1 MPASTMKMSRAVTG
15 NIGLKVI
22 LLLGLFI
29 LAYWVPLKGIVHV
42 WLNNEDYS
50 YGMIIPFAA
59 AYFLWEKRNSL
70 AGVPIR
76 SSWKTLPLLVGL
88 VLISIYGIL
97 GSSGNI
103 SRPAIP
109 FLIILFVVFCF
120 GVDLARHLTLPLGFL
135 IFMVPLPN
143 VLDRTLGVFLKS
155 VSSKL
160 GGGFIQLLGIPVHV
174 SGNVIDLGVSQL
186 QVVDACSGIRFL
198 FPLVALGIVYSHFFV
213 RDKWKKWACVL
224 VTFPIAVLTNGLR
237 IGITGILTNV
247 YGVKVAEGFFHAL
260 SGWAIFMVSLVFLFL
275 FDKALGFIPS
285 GADDPIKRRGMDTIE
300 QNFGD
305 TELANIDKAYF
316 VSVALLFV
324 VATLSL
330 STKVLPAVKVQGGIE
345 SFPSVFSGWQGR
357 PQIVDPEIVLASG
370 AEEAFNGVFRN
381 DNGEEVALYLGY
393 RGSAFLENENFF
405 HSPTVCLP
413 SQGLEVS
420 KETTRQID
428 GVPHFGKMTVTKMV
442 VNSAGSSQ
450 LVYFWFQT
458 KDKVTHDKDIN
469 RFHLALH
476 AIGRNNTHDI
486 FARQMTPIRSN
497 ENVEDAE
504 KRMDRF
510 AREMMQTLLAFLKE
524 KQVTGGRE

>member
-1 MPASTMKMSRAVTG
+1 MKMSRKITG

-22 LLLGLFI
+22 LLFGLFI
-29 LAYWVPLKGIVHV
+29 LAYWVPLKGIAHG
-42 WLNNEDYS
+42 WFENEDYS
-50 YGMIIPFAA
+50 YGVIIPFAA

-70 AGVPIR
+70 AGIPIR
-76 SSWKTLPLLVGL
+76 SSWKTLPLLIGL

-143 VLDRTLGVFLKS
+143 FLDRTLGVFLKS
-155 VSSKL
+155 VSSQL
-160 GGGFIQLLGIPVHV
+160 GGGFIRLLGIPVHV
-174 SGNVIDLGVSQL
+174 SGNVIDLGVTQL

-198 FPLVALGIVYSHFFV
+198 FPLVALGILYAHFFV
-213 RDKWKKWACVL
+213 RNKWKKWACVL
-224 VTFPIAVLTNGLR
+224 ATIPIAILTNGLR
-237 IGITGILTNV
+237 VGITGILTNI
-247 YGVKVAEGFFHAL
+247 YGVKAAEGFFHAL
-260 SGWAIFMVSLVFLFL
+260 SGWAIFMVSLVLLFL
-275 FDKALGFIPS
+275 FDKALDIIPS
-285 GADDPIKRRGMDTIE
+285 GRDNANKRSGTKPIDYDSGE
-300 QNFGD
+300 SGH
-305 TELANIDKAYF
+305 ANIDKAYF
-316 VSVALLFV
+316 VSVALLVV
-324 VATLSL
+324 VAMLSI
-330 STKVLPAVKVQGGIE
+330 STKVLPAVKVQGGIA
-345 SFPSVFSGWQGR
+345 SFPSDFSGWQGR
-357 PQIVDPEIVLASG
+357 SEMVDPEIIRQSG
-370 AEEAFNGVFRN
+370 AEEAYNGVFRN
-381 DNGEEVALYLGY
+381 DTGEEVALYLGY

-420 KETTRQID
+420 KTTTRQID
-428 GVPHFGKMTVTKMV
+428 GIPHFGKMTVTEMV

-458 KDKVTHDKDIN
+458 KDKATYNKDIN

-486 FARQMTPIRSN
+486 FARQMTAIRNN
-497 ENVEDAE
+497 EKMEDAE

-524 KQVTGGRE
+524 RQVMDGK

>member
-1 MPASTMKMSRAVTG
+1 MSASKMLVNGKKTG
-15 NIGLKVI
+15 NLGLKVI

-29 LAYWVPLKGIVHV
+29 LAYWVPLKGIAHE
-42 WLNNEDYS
+42 WFHNEDYS
-50 YGMIIPFAA
+50 YGVIIPFAA
-59 AYFLWEKRNSL
+59 AYLLWEKRNTLSKI
-70 AGVPIR
+70 AIG
-76 SSWKTLPLLVGL
+76 SSWKTLPFLVGL
-88 VLISIYGIL
+88 VLLSIYAIL

-103 SRPAIP
+103 SRPVVP

-120 GVDLARHLTLPLGFL
+120 GMDLARHLTLPLGFL

-155 VSSKL
+155 VSSRL
-160 GGGFIQLLGIPVHV
+160 GGDFIRLFGIPVHV
-174 SGNVIDLGVSQL
+174 SGNVIDLGVNQL

-198 FPLVALGIVYSHFFV
+198 FPLVALGILYAHFFV
-213 RDKWKKWACVL
+213 QKNWKKWACVL
-224 VTFPIAVLTNGLR
+224 ATFPIAVLTNCLR

-247 YGVKVAEGFFHAL
+247 YGAGVAEGFFHAF
-260 SGWAIFMVSLVFLFL
+260 SGWAIFMVSLVLLFL
-275 FDKALGFIPS
+275 FDRALRFFPSRAEETKKLPGTNTRGSGFGEP
-285 GADDPIKRRGMDTIE
+285 E
-300 QNFGD
+300 H
-305 TELANIDKAYF
+305 ANIDKAYF
-316 VSVALLFV
+316 VSVGLLLL

-330 STKVLPAVKVQGGIE
+330 STKVLPAVKVQGGIG
-345 SFPSVFSGWQGR
+345 SFPSAFFGWQGR
-357 PQIVDPEIVLASG
+357 PEVVEPEIIKLSG

-413 SQGLEVS
+413 AQGLEVS
-420 KETTRQID
+420 KTKTRQID
-428 GVPHFGKMTVTKMV
+428 GIPRFGTIRVTEMA

-497 ENVEDAE
+497 EKVEDAE

-510 AREMMQTLLAFLKE
+510 AREMMETLLAFLKE
-524 KQVTGGRE
+524 KQVMGAK